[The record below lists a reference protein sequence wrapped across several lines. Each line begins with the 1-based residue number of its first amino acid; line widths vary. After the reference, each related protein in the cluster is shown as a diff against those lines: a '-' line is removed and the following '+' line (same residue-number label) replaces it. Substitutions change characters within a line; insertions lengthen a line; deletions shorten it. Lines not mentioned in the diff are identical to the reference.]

1 MIYLIGGAPRTG
13 KTRLA
18 RRLSRQLGIG
28 WFPLD
33 TLRFVVR
40 SLVPEVT
47 ETDGFGRPPGPW
59 ADFFHPY
66 VRDTVLSSDHVAG
79 DYIIEGIDF
88 MPRHA
93 HALAAELDVRSCFLG
108 LSTVDMDTIDAHA
121 GRMDYQRHLDPEIR
135 RAYPRWIERWSRD
148 VRAECIRFDLPYFD
162 LAHDYEARAAKA
174 LASLAGP
181 SPALPPPRS

>member
-1 MIYLIGGAPRTG
+1 MIYLIGGPPRTG

-18 RRLSRQLGIG
+18 QQLSRQLGIG

-33 TLRFVVR
+33 TLRYVVR

-47 ETDGFGRPPGPW
+47 EMANFGQPPGPW

-66 VRDTVLSSDHVAG
+66 VRDAVLSSDYVAG

-93 HALAAELDVRSCFLG
+93 HALAAEVAVRSCFLG
-108 LSTVDMDTIDAHA
+108 LSTADMATIDAHA
-121 GRMDYQRHLDPEIR
+121 GRMDYQQHLDPETR
-135 RAYPRWIERWSRD
+135 SAYPRWIERWTHD
-148 VRAECIRFDLPYFD
+148 VHTECARLDLPFVD
-162 LAHDYEARAAKA
+162 LAHDYEPQAAKA
-174 LASLAGP
+174 LAILTEP
-181 SPALPPPRS
+181 SPAPQSPRA